1 MIGQPGSVLV
11 LGRRHSLRA
20 QGAYP
25 APAASAVSAGDAP
38 SGGVAAFFVPLA
50 RAACSGI
57 SSLPGCYPWW
67 WRGARVRRARRFA
80 ARWPSPGRPGP
91 GRCAGGRPAAS
102 RRSLGR
108 TRRSPGRHSPTR
120 SGCRFRSATHSALGR
135 WAVTCRSTRSAGR
148 DAWGVGD
155 GGARELAADR
165 AGKTELAISRSTGQR
180 ATWMPSRCSCRQSLR
195 AHRPG
200 SWRPRPAGSRP

>member
-57 SSLPGCYPWW
+57 SSLPGCYSWW
-67 WRGARVRRARRFA
+67 WQGARVRRAGRFA

-91 GRCAGGRPAAS
+91 GRCAGAAQLPADD
-102 RRSLGR
+102 
-108 TRRSPGRHSPTR
+108 R
-120 SGCRFRSATHSALGR
+120 SGERVDHQGGIVRPGPD
-135 WAVTCRSTRSAGR
+135 VGQ
-148 DAWGVGD
+148 VGD
-155 GGARELAADR
+155 PQRVGPLGGDLPLDQVSWARCLGIGDGDARELAADR
-165 AGKTELAISRSTGQR
+165 AGKNELAISRSTVQR
-180 ATWMPSRCSCRQSLR
+180 ATWMPSRCSCRQLLR